1 MDVRR
6 SMVVALAAGLFFTG
20 AGSAMADSWRK
31 MPPLTSGGVKFLG
44 GQYQLYPKFTQHGG
58 FGFRGHLKD
67 DSPTDGHNV
76 YVLAKVEGY
85 GWRRFNGK
93 QRRTVKLN
101 KVVYDG
107 AALYVRTAEFRACRD
122 RGSLR
127 PDNCS
132 KTLHYER

>member
-1 MDVRR
+1 
-6 SMVVALAAGLFFTG
+6 MVVALAAGLFVTG
-20 AGSAMADSWRK
+20 AGSAVADSWRK
-31 MPPLTSGGVKFLG
+31 MPDMGSTGVRFR

-58 FGFRGHLKD
+58 FGFRGNLRD
-67 DSPTDGHNV
+67 TEPTDGHNV

-85 GWRRFNGK
+85 GWKRFNGK
-93 QRRTVKLN
+93 QRKTVKLN

-107 AALYVRTAEFRACRD
+107 AALYVSSAEIRACRD

-132 KTLHYER
+132 KTLHYERKS